1 MTISIGNSNIEPR
14 VGHKNGDPATE
25 KLDALIVGAGFAG
38 IYLLHQLRQRGFKA
52 KIIEVGSGL
61 GGVWH
66 WNRYPGARADTQ
78 YPLYAYSMPEVY
90 NGWTWKTDYATSAD
104 LRGYFNHV
112 DAQLNV
118 TEATVFN
125 TKVQSAAFDEQ
136 SNTWNVV
143 CDTGKTFQSAFFI
156 PAIGFSAKRYIPE
169 WEGLDSFE
177 GVIHHSSFW
186 PPEGVDVAG
195 KRVAVLGSGST
206 GVQITQEWA
215 SEIGDEGDL
224 KMFQRTPNLCCPMKE
239 RALSEDEQNQDKE
252 SYDAIFR
259 ARLSTFGGFRFQ
271 PRPEKMLEAS
281 PEDRQELFEKLWE
294 MGGFRFLM
302 NNYSDMNRNL
312 EANHHAYAF
321 WRSKTLPRINDPIV
335 ADLLAPEKPPHPFGA
350 KRLALEVNFYEQFNR
365 PNVHVVDTKT
375 HPITRFAPK
384 GIVTADGTLHKLDV
398 VAVATGFDGITGGLN
413 DIAIRGCDGRYLAE
427 KWKTGV
433 LTYLGMTSSGFPN
446 LFFTFGPQAPT
457 AFSNGPTCVE
467 IQGDWIVRTL
477 EHMRAKNV
485 KRIDAVPESE
495 HEWKQLV
502 QNFSQTNLRHFTAS
516 WYNGANIPGKVQE
529 PLNFAGGIPYYIETL
544 KGVVEKD
551 YKGFRME

>member
-1 MTISIGNSNIEPR
+1 MTVPVENGHAGHHTAHNNGGQNI
-14 VGHKNGDPATE
+14 E

-38 IYLLHQLRQRGFKA
+38 IYLLHQLRKRGFKV
-52 KIIEVGSGL
+52 KIVEVGSGL

-90 NGWTWKTDYATSAD
+90 KGWTWKTDYANSAD
-104 LRGYFNHV
+104 LRSYFEHV
-112 DAQLNV
+112 DAQLDV
-118 TEATVFN
+118 KKDTLFHTKVESATFDEAT
-125 TKVQSAAFDEQ
+125 
-136 SNTWNVV
+136 NTWFVV
-143 CDTGKTFQSAFFI
+143 CDTGKTFQTSFFI
-156 PAIGFSAKRYIPE
+156 PAIGFSAKRYIPD
-169 WEGLDSFE
+169 WEGLDTFK
-177 GVIHHSSFW
+177 GMIHHSSFW
-186 PPEGVDVAG
+186 PKEGVDVAG

-215 SEIGDEGDL
+215 SEIGDDGDL

-239 RALSEDEQNQDKE
+239 RNLTEEEQTKDKE
-252 SYDAIFR
+252 DYDAVFR

-281 PEDRQELFEKLWE
+281 PEERQEMFEELWN

-312 EANHHAYAF
+312 EANQHAYDF
-321 WRSKTLPRINDPIV
+321 WRSKTLPRINDPKT
-335 ADLLAPEKPPHPFGA
+335 AELLAPQKPPHPFGA

-375 HPITRFAPK
+375 YPIARFVPK
-384 GIVTADGTLHKLDV
+384 GIVTADGTLHELDV

-413 DIAIRGCDGRYLAE
+413 DISIRGCGGRYLAD
-427 KWKTGV
+427 KWKAGV
-433 LTYLGMTSSGFPN
+433 LTYLGMTSAGFPN

-467 IQGDWIVRTL
+467 IQGDWITRTL
-477 EHMRAKNV
+477 EHMRASKV
-485 KRIDAVPESE
+485 TRIDAVPESE

-502 QNFSQTNLRHFTAS
+502 QKFSVTNLRHFTAS

-544 KGVVEKD
+544 KDVTDRG
-551 YKGFRME
+551 YKGFRLE